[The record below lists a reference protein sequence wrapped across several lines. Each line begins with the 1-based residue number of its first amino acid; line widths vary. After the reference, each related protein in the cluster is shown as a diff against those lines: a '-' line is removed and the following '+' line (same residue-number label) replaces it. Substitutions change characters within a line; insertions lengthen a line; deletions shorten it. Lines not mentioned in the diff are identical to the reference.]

1 MTQTIILRGQAQR
14 DLAKRIIDA
23 AGPDFVV
30 TVSAP
35 KRTDDQNA
43 KMWAM
48 LSDVSRAKPDGKR
61 HTPDMWKALFM
72 KACGHEVQFV
82 EGIDGEPFPVGFRSS
97 KMTKAQMSEMIE
109 FIYAYGSQRGV
120 IWSEPMPDY
129 SA

>member
-14 DLAKRIIDA
+14 DLARRIIDA